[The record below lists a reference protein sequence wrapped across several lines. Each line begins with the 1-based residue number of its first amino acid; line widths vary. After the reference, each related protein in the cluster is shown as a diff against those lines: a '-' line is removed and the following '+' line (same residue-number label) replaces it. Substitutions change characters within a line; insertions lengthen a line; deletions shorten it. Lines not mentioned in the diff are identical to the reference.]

1 MSVGAP
7 IVGFDAGD
15 FIKMTKNYPLAK
27 VAMSEKDF
35 FDKLKIT
42 LESKTT
48 ITQKQK
54 KIISKELDFELTI
67 DQYLNLI

>member
-1 MSVGAP
+1 
-7 IVGFDAGD
+7 
-15 FIKMTKNYPLAK
+15 LAI
-27 VAMSEKDF
+27 SEKDF
-35 FDKLKIT
+35 IDRLKST
-42 LESKTT
+42 LKSKTA